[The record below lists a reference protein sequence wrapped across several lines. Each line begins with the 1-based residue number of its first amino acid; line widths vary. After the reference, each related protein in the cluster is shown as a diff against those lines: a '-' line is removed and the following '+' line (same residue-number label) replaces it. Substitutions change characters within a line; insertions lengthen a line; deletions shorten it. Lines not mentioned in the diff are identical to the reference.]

1 MWKTKM
7 RRLACLPLLLIPALL
22 LSACGGGQSGQS
34 ELLLYEGTGDE
45 AEAEAVSS
53 SAVSGSAIG
62 ADDLEFDTTVVRKTT
77 YKEEVSCTA
86 ELEYTD
92 TETLIIDDEDAVL
105 DAVKVKKYQKVKKG
119 DVLAVYHVETSKT
132 KLEKQKLLID
142 QARADYE
149 VGLSGL
155 NQQLSQAQK
164 ALGSLTSKTEK
175 KVKSLEIKKMQ
186 KQISAYKK
194 GEKEIIDQEKDYAEL
209 LRKQKKT
216 FLKAKK
222 DGVILETDGKAS
234 VGEEIDASTEI
245 IKMRGNNGKW
255 LLMVGGSETE
265 NLRYNMEVSV
275 RLGKSAKQYDHE
287 IKGKVITS
295 GNLTGQETEN
305 EEGDSVVYID
315 VSKKDKKKYDFD
327 NTNIYVYA
335 VSFMVKDALVADVE
349 AVQQETVD
357 IRNRSFVYVVE
368 NGKLHKRFIVTN
380 YRNEK
385 EVLIE
390 QGVSEGQ
397 TLAIIK

>member
-34 ELLLYEGTGDE
+34 ELLLYEGTGD
-45 AEAEAVSS
+45 EAEAVSS

-222 DGVILETDGKAS
+222 DGVILETEGKAF

-245 IKMRGNNGKW
+245 IKMRGSNGKW
-255 LLMVGGSETE
+255 LLMVSGSDTE

-335 VSFMVKDALVADVE
+335 VSFIVKDALVADVE

-368 NGKLHKRFIVTN
+368 NGKLHKRFIVSN

-390 QGVSEGQ
+390 QGVFEGQ
-397 TLAIIK
+397 TLAILE

>member
-7 RRLACLPLLLIPALL
+7 RRLIGVPLLLIPALL

-45 AEAEAVSS
+45 AVSS
-53 SAVSGSAIG
+53 SAVSGNAIG

-222 DGVILETDGKAS
+222 DGVILETEGKAF

-245 IKMRGNNGKW
+245 IKMRGSNGKW
-255 LLMVGGSETE
+255 LLMVSGSDTE

>member
-7 RRLACLPLLLIPALL
+7 RRLIGVPLLLIPALL

-34 ELLLYEGTGDE
+34 ELLLYEGTGD
-45 AEAEAVSS
+45 EAVSS

-194 GEKEIIDQEKDYAEL
+194 GEKEIIDQEKDYADL
-209 LRKQKKT
+209 FRKQKKT
-216 FLKAKK
+216 LLKAKK
-222 DGVILETDGKAS
+222 DGVILETEGKAF

-245 IKMRGNNGKW
+245 IKMRGSNGKW
-255 LLMVGGSETE
+255 LLMVSGSDTE

>member
-34 ELLLYEGTGDE
+34 ELLLYEGTGD
-45 AEAEAVSS
+45 EAEAVSS

-222 DGVILETDGKAS
+222 DGVILETEGKAF

-245 IKMRGNNGKW
+245 IKMRGSNGKW
-255 LLMVGGSETE
+255 LLMVSGSDTE

-287 IKGKVITS
+287 IKGKS
-295 GNLTGQETEN
+295 SRPET
-305 EEGDSVVYID
+305 
-315 VSKKDKKKYDFD
+315 
-327 NTNIYVYA
+327 
-335 VSFMVKDALVADVE
+335 
-349 AVQQETVD
+349 
-357 IRNRSFVYVVE
+357 
-368 NGKLHKRFIVTN
+368 
-380 YRNEK
+380 
-385 EVLIE
+385 
-390 QGVSEGQ
+390 
-397 TLAIIK
+397 